1 LSPVRTELSVENGI
15 FKEHYVY
22 FTIRFCITGIQNFVL
37 FKRMPIALVITTEA
51 VQLGD
56 ICIEKGSW
64 LALDN
69 IRNLSRGDYN
79 ENPNNT
85 P

>member
-1 LSPVRTELSVENGI
+1 MVFSKNIMSTSPFVFALLV
-15 FKEHYVY
+15 FKTSYSSEGCLLLGYNY
-22 FTIRFCITGIQNFVL
+22 RN
-37 FKRMPIALVITTEA
+37 RPAM
-51 VQLGD
+51 GD